1 MTPPIDISTQHFQP
15 AETDMGN
22 TPKAMTALAL
32 LNVTRDAMVAISMD
46 GRIQFWNAAAERMFG
61 YRAQDILGQPW
72 GLIFLHDNPVMRDM
86 RWQEAVSLGKWDGEI
101 QCQHARGTQVTALS
115 RWDVERDAAG
125 NPIRILMVNTSIEQC
140 SRLLGASVQATKQSF
155 EELFGHHPDA
165 VFAFDRES
173 RLISANA
180 ALEKLTGYPA
190 QELMTIELES
200 LIKKTSLGPL
210 RQCFRKALSG
220 EPQSMELMC
229 LHRDR
234 SEFEAS
240 ISLLPN
246 IVNNVIVGVHGIIRD
261 ISDRKDSERKVL
273 YLANH
278 DALTGLPNRNLLYD
292 RMQHAIE
299 HARRYKTLV
308 GVLFM
313 DLNRFKVI
321 NDSMGHDKGDLLLQT
336 IAQRLRKIVRDEDTV
351 ARLGG
356 DEFVVVLEHVSD
368 IQDIERFS
376 NDLLRVVCQPVSLD
390 GVTISIS
397 TSVGGCVYPN
407 DGVEPYQLLKN
418 ADLAMYTAKEL
429 GLGKFCLYKPE
440 MNEKAV
446 ERLSRENGLRQAIE
460 SKQLLLHY
468 QPRLNINTNQITAVE
483 ALVRWDHPEKGLIY
497 PTYFIE
503 LAEETGMINALGSWV
518 FSTACRQLKE
528 WRDAGLQPT
537 KMSIN
542 VSVKQLDDD
551 FCEMA
556 TQVLEGL
563 GLPPSYIELEITE
576 SALMVNLE
584 STYDTLIK
592 LKGMGMSLSID
603 DFGTGYS
610 SLNYLK
616 RLPIDTLKIDKAF
629 VRDIGED
636 PDDTAI
642 VNATIAMAH
651 SMELEV
657 VAEGVVTYEQLD
669 FLQNAHC
676 DEIQGYLLCQPLP
689 PAEIETYF
697 KTCELRG
704 IQYSWAH

>member
-1 MTPPIDISTQHFQP
+1 MENAKD
-15 AETDMGN
+15 A
-22 TPKAMTALAL
+22 ALATALL
-32 LNVTRDAMVAISMD
+32 DITRDAIVAVGMD
-46 GRIQFWNAAAERMFG
+46 GRIEFWNAAAELMFG
-61 YRAQDILGQPW
+61 YKAEELIGQSW
-72 GLIFLHDNPVMRDM
+72 GGIFLHDNAVLRDM
-86 RWQEAVSLGKWDGEI
+86 LWQEAVDAGKWEGEI
-101 QCQHARGTQVTALS
+101 ICRHAKGTKVTALS
-115 RWDVERDAAG
+115 RWDVGRDSGG
-125 NPIRILMVNTSIEQC
+125 NAIRILMVNTSIEQY
-140 SRLLGASVQATKQSF
+140 SRLLSASAQATKHSF
-155 EELFGHHPDA
+155 DELFGHHPDA

-180 ALEKLTGYPA
+180 SLEKLTGYTA
-190 QELMTIELES
+190 QELMAMQLDKMVRKS
-200 LIKKTSLGPL
+200 SKRPL
-210 RQCFRKALSG
+210 RQSFRKALAG
-220 EPQSMELMC
+220 EPQTMEFTC
-229 LHRDR
+229 LHRDG

-246 IVNNVIVGVHGIIRD
+246 IVNNVIVGVHGIIRN
-261 ISDRKDSERKVL
+261 ISDRKNSERKVL

-292 RMQHAIE
+292 RMQHAID
-299 HARRYKTLV
+299 HARRNRYLV

-313 DLNRFKVI
+313 DLNRFKII
-321 NDSMGHDKGDLLLQT
+321 NDSLGHDKGDLLLQT
-336 IAQRLRKIVRDEDTV
+336 VAQRLKSIVRDEDTV

-356 DEFVVVLEHVSD
+356 DEFVIVLEHVQNIED
-368 IQDIERFS
+368 IGNFS
-376 NDLLRVVCQPVSLD
+376 NDLLRVVCQPVNLD

-397 TSVGGCVYPN
+397 TSLGASVFPN
-407 DGVEPYQLLKN
+407 DGIEPYQLLKN

-429 GLGKFCLYKPE
+429 GMGKFCLYKPE

-446 ERLSRENGLRQAIE
+446 DRLSRENGLRQAIE

-468 QPRLNINTNQITAVE
+468 QPRLNINSNEIVAVE

-503 LAEETGMINALGSWV
+503 LAEETGMINALGNWV
-518 FSTACRQLKE
+518 FATACRQLKQ
-528 WRDAGLQPT
+528 WRDAGLRPT

-542 VSVKQLDDD
+542 VSVKQLDND

-556 TQVLEGL
+556 AKVLEEL
-563 GLPPSYIELEITE
+563 GLSPSYIELEITE
-576 SALMVNLE
+576 TALMVNLDT
-584 STYDTLIK
+584 TYDTLLK
-592 LKGMGMSLSID
+592 LKCMGMTLSID

-616 RLPIDTLKIDKAF
+616 RLPIDTLKIDKSF

-669 FLQNAHC
+669 FLQNAQC

-697 KTCELRG
+697 RTCELRG

>member
-1 MTPPIDISTQHFQP
+1 MLTVKS
-15 AETDMGN
+15 DMEN
-22 TPKAMTALAL
+22 MQDSALAMTL
-32 LNVTRDAMVAISMD
+32 LNITRDAIAAVGMD
-46 GRIQFWNAAAERMFG
+46 GNIQFWNPAAERMFG
-61 YRAQDILGQPW
+61 YQSTDIVGQPW
-72 GLIFLHDNPVMRDM
+72 TSVFLADNLAFCDM
-86 RWQEAVSLGKWDGEI
+86 LWQEAICMGKWEGEI
-101 QCQHARGTQVTALS
+101 IGRHAKGHLVTALS
-115 RWDVERDAAG
+115 RWDIERDGAG
-125 NPIRILMVNTSIEQC
+125 NAIRVLMVNTSIEQY
-140 SRLLGASVQATKQSF
+140 SRLMGASAQATKQSF

-180 ALEKLTGYPA
+180 SLEKLTGYTT
-190 QELMTIELES
+190 QELMS
-200 LIKKTSLGPL
+200 LPLRKMIKKSSLGSL
-210 RQCFRKALSG
+210 RQGFRKALSG
-220 EPQSMELMC
+220 EPQTMEITC
-229 LHRDR
+229 LHRDG

-246 IVNNVIVGVHGIIRD
+246 IANNAIVGVHGIIRD
-261 ISDRKDSERKVL
+261 ISDRKISERKVL

-292 RMQHAIE
+292 RMQHAID

-313 DLNRFKVI
+313 DLNRFKII
-321 NDSMGHDKGDLLLQT
+321 NDSLGHDKGDLLLQT
-336 IAQRLRKIVRDEDTV
+336 VAQRLKEIVRDEDTV

-356 DEFVVVLEHVSD
+356 DEFVIVLEHVR
-368 IQDIERFS
+368 DIEDIARFS
-376 NDLLRVVCQPVSLD
+376 NDLLRVVCQPTSLG
-390 GVTISIS
+390 GVTISVS
-397 TSVGGCVYPN
+397 TSIGACVYPN
-407 DGVEPYQLLKN
+407 DGEEPYNLLKN

-429 GLGKFCLYKPE
+429 GLGRFCLYKPE
-440 MNEKAV
+440 MNEKV
-446 ERLSRENGLRQAIE
+446 VDRLSRENGLRLAIE

-468 QPRLNINTNQITAVE
+468 QPRLNINSNEIVAVE

-503 LAEETGMINALGSWV
+503 LAEETGMINALGNWV
-518 FSTACRQLKE
+518 FITACKQLKE

-551 FCEMA
+551 FCDMV
-556 TQVLEGL
+556 TQVLEEL
-563 GLPPSYIELEITE
+563 GLSPSYIELEITE
-576 SALMVNLE
+576 SALMINLD
-584 STYDTLIK
+584 STYDTLLK
-592 LKGMGMSLSID
+592 LKCMGMTLSID

-616 RLPIDTLKIDKAF
+616 RLPIDTLKIDKSF
-629 VRDIGED
+629 VRDIGDD

-669 FLQNAHC
+669 FLQNAKC

-697 KTCELRG
+697 RTCELRG

>member
-1 MTPPIDISTQHFQP
+1 MADKQGS
-15 AETDMGN
+15 
-22 TPKAMTALAL
+22 ALAIKL
-32 LNVTRDAMVAISMD
+32 LDMARDAMVAVGTD
-46 GRIQFWNAAAERMFG
+46 GCIQYWNAAAERMFG
-61 YRAQDILGQPW
+61 YKAADVVGQLW
-72 GLIFLHDNPVMRDM
+72 GCIFLHDNPVLRDIL
-86 RWQEAVSLGKWDGEI
+86 WQEAISSGKWEGEI
-101 QCQHARGTQVTALS
+101 LCRHARGTKVIALS
-115 RWDVERDAAG
+115 RWDVERDPAG

-165 VFAFDRES
+165 VFVFDRES

-180 ALEKLTGYPA
+180 SLEKLTGYTA
-190 QELMTIELES
+190 QELMTIELDK
-200 LIKKTSLGPL
+200 LVQKTSLSPL
-210 RQCFRKALSG
+210 RQCFRKALTG
-220 EPQSMELMC
+220 EPQTMELMC
-229 LHRDR
+229 LHRDG

-246 IVNNVIVGVHGIIRD
+246 VVNNVIVGVHGIIRD
-261 ISDRKDSERKVL
+261 ISDRKSSERKVL

-278 DALTGLPNRNLLYD
+278 DGLTGLPNRNLLYD

-299 HARRYKTLV
+299 HARRYQSML

-313 DLNRFKVI
+313 DLNRFKII
-321 NDSMGHDKGDLLLQT
+321 NDSLGHDKGDLLLQT
-336 IAQRLRKIVRDEDTV
+336 IAQRLKKIVRDEDTV

-356 DEFVVVLEHVSD
+356 DEFVVVLEHVRD
-368 IQDIERFS
+368 IQDIEQFS
-376 NDLLRVVCQPVSLD
+376 NDLLRVVCQPVNLD
-390 GVTISIS
+390 GVTISVS
-397 TSVGGCVYPN
+397 TSVGACVYPN
-407 DGVEPYQLLKN
+407 DGEEPFQLLKN

-440 MNEKAV
+440 MNEKV
-446 ERLSRENGLRQAIE
+446 VNRLSRENGLRQAIE
-460 SKQLLLHY
+460 SRQLLLHY
-468 QPRLNINTNQITAVE
+468 QPRLNINTNQIAAVE

-503 LAEETGMINALGSWV
+503 LAEETGMIDALGNWV
-518 FSTACRQLKE
+518 FATACRQLKK
-528 WRDAGLQPT
+528 WRDIGLLPT

-542 VSVKQLDDD
+542 VSVKQLHED
-551 FCEMA
+551 FCSMA
-556 TQVLEGL
+556 TQVLEEL
-563 GLPPSYIELEITE
+563 GLSPSYIELEITE

-629 VRDIGED
+629 VRDIGDD

-657 VAEGVVTYEQLD
+657 VAEGVVTYEQLE
-669 FLQNAHC
+669 FLQNAQC

-689 PAEIETYF
+689 SAEIETYF
-697 KTCELRG
+697 RTCELRG